1 MLTLINDARAA
12 AGLDAVEL
20 GQNPAA
26 QIHADTSLANCFYGH
41 WGMDGLKAYMRYSLA
56 GGYQSNAENAVGLNY
71 CIKASDRYRPLS
83 GIYAEVREAMQGLMG
98 SPGHRAT
105 ILDPAHRK
113 VNLGLAW
120 NKYNFVAY
128 QQFEGDYVA
137 YTVRP
142 EIDDGILSLAGR
154 VKNGATFGEGEF
166 NPVAIYY
173 DPPPRELTRGQLAR
187 TYCLPM
193 GEPVAFLRKPLPP
206 GWSYNSTHSTV
217 IEDDSCPD
225 PYDLSPDVPAPNS
238 PAQSNRLWQEA
249 QSANLFAPSYFLSVP
264 GITASK
270 WQLNGSQFAV
280 ESDLSGVLSTHGPG
294 VYTVLLWGLLNG
306 DATVISQYS
315 IFHGL
320 TPPPGYGGQ

>member
-1 MLTLINDARAA
+1 MLTLINDARAD
-12 AGLDAVEL
+12 AGLNAVAL

-26 QIHADTSLANCFYGH
+26 QIHADASLANCFYGH

-71 CIKASDRYRPLS
+71 CVKASDGYRPLS
-83 GIYAEVREAMQGLMG
+83 GIYREVREAMQGLMN
-98 SPGHRAT
+98 SPGHRDT

-113 VNLGLAW
+113 VNIGLAW

-128 QQFEGDYVA
+128 QQFEGDYVT
-137 YTVRP
+137 YTARP
-142 EIDDGILSLAGR
+142 EIDGSILSLAGQ

-166 NPVAIYY
+166 NPAAIYY

-187 TYCLPM
+187 TYCLPP

-206 GWSYNSTHSTV
+206 GRFYTSDHSSVTQNNR
-217 IEDDSCPD
+217 CPD
-225 PYDLSPDVPAPNS
+225 PYDISPDAPAPNS
-238 PAQSNRLWQEA
+238 HNQAHRISQEA
-249 QSANLFAPSYFLSVP
+249 RRPGQTRLASFLSVP

-270 WQLNGSQFAV
+270 WQVSGGQFAV
-280 ESDLSGVLSTHGPG
+280 NADLSGVLSTHGPG
-294 VYTVLLWGLLNG
+294 VYTVLLWGSLNG
-306 DATVISQYS
+306 AATVISQYS

-320 TPPPGYGGQ
+320 TPPPGYGSQ